1 MKIKICGMKFP
12 ENIIEVAQ
20 LKPDYMGFIFYER
33 SPRNFTGEI
42 PEISGDIKKT
52 GVFVNVSIG
61 YISNKVE
68 EHNFKAV
75 QLHGGESAEFCRE
88 LKQVLP
94 KDVELIKVFSVLESI
109 DFEILK
115 NYEGI
120 ADYFLF
126 DTKGKNKGGN
136 GITFNWEILKN
147 YPSSIPFF
155 LSGGIGIE
163 EFPEIEEFKH
173 HMEDLGK
180 GELLYAVDINSKF
193 ETEPGKKDKEL
204 FEKFSKK
211 LSLFRSSNNYK
222 NESEK
227 Q

>member
-12 ENIIEVAQ
+12 DNIVEVAQ

-52 GVFVNVSIG
+52 GVFVNVSID

-68 EHNFKAV
+68 EYNFKAV

-88 LKQVLP
+88 LKRVLP

-120 ADYFLF
+120 VDYFLF

-147 YPSSIPFF
+147 YPSSTPFF
-155 LSGGIGIE
+155 LSGGIGLE
-163 EFPEIEEFKH
+163 EFQEIEEFKQ

-180 GELLYAVDINSKF
+180 GELLYAVDVNSKF
-193 ETEPGKKDKEL
+193 ETEPGQKNKEDL
-204 FEKFSKK
+204 EKFSKK
-211 LSLFRSSNNYK
+211 IATLRSSNN
-222 NESEK
+222 
-227 Q
+227 